1 MADNEK
7 RKEQQKAA
15 SAKYRTSKKAEA
27 ASSQGELVAAQEENA
42 SLRAQL
48 AEMRR
53 AAAPTREL
61 ADFPT
66 ITERVDLTKWR
77 DQIDRFYTVSG
88 LRWGNDHKSKGN
100 IDVSTP
106 NFGELGSIVTE
117 LGELLI
123 PEEAERRLVAELASK
138 IGVNQT
144 GAVGLY
150 QTGYR
155 SSCHCH
161 VLPVKNL
168 MLSGMKAW
176 KFWAPGTF
184 AKLNPLKPA
193 APPATPPAV
202 CIAQEEG
209 DVLWIPPG
217 WLHSVDTVQEGV
229 LAEQSSVSVASA
241 YATWAFPR
249 AFRALALARW
259 TMGFS
264 VEHQEGGIAC
274 PDMKDPASK
283 DYLALFGAIPPTE
296 TLPCPTAVPAENPPH
311 KRLRQDQ
318 NP

>member
-77 DQIDRFYTVSG
+77 DQIDRIYNVSG
-88 LRWGNDHKSKGN
+88 QRWGKSNSSQGN

-106 NFGELGSIVTE
+106 NFEALGTLVTE
-117 LGELLI
+117 
-123 PEEAERRLVAELASK
+123 ADRRLVVQLAAK
-138 IGVNQT
+138 IGVNTT

-217 WLHSVDTVQEGV
+217 WLHSVDTIQEGP
-229 LAEQSSVSVASA
+229 LRDPDSVSVASA
-241 YATWAFPR
+241 YATWAFPMT
-249 AFRALALARW
+249 FRALALARW
-259 TMGFS
+259 TTGLS
-264 VEHQEGGIAC
+264 VEHQTGGIPC
-274 PDMKDPASK
+274 PDMKAATSR
-283 DYLALFGAIPPTE
+283 DYLRLFGAIPPTE
-296 TLPCPTAVPAENPPH
+296 TLPDPTTTPAV
-311 KRLRQDQ
+311 
-318 NP
+318 